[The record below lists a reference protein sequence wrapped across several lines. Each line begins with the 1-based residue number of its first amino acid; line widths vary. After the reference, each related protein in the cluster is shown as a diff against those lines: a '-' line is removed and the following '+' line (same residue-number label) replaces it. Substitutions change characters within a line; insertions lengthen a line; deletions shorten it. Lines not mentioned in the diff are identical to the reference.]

1 MNLLTRGKSSL
12 KIGKSDA
19 AKKGYLSAIMF
30 LAPAMVSGTNMC
42 PKSSKGCRD
51 SCLFTSGNAGMFPKI
66 NICRIKRTQFYLR
79 KRNEFKTQLF
89 KELGDFVSYCKKHK
103 QKPAVR
109 LNGTSDI
116 VWERV
121 MPEVFTAFPEVQF
134 YDYTKIVRRLE
145 KPIPNNYHLTFSR
158 SENNETECQQALKL
172 GFNVAVVFNNKQ
184 PMPKSY
190 FNRKVINGD
199 NDDLRFLNKS
209 GVVIGLKAK
218 GKARKDNTGFV
229 VKS

>member
-1 MNLLTRGKSSL
+1 MKLLTRGKSSL

-19 AKKGYLSAIMF
+19 AKKGYMSAIMF

-51 SCLFTSGNAGMFPKI
+51 SCLFTSGHAGIFPKI
-66 NICRIKRTQFYLR
+66 NICRIKRTRFYLE
-79 KRNEFKTQLF
+79 KRNEFKVKLF
-89 KELGDFVSYCKKHK
+89 KELRDFVSYCTRHK
-103 QKPAVR
+103 QKPAIR

-121 MPEVFTAFPEVQF
+121 MPELFSSFPEVQF
-134 YDYTKIVRRLE
+134 YDYTKIIRRLD
-145 KPIPNNYHLTFSR
+145 KPLPKNYHLTFSR
-158 SENNETECQQALKL
+158 SENNEVECKQALKL
-172 GFNVAVVFNNKQ
+172 GFNVAVVFDNKQ
-184 PMPKSY
+184 PIPNK
-190 FNRKVINGD
+190 FLGCKVVNGD

-218 GKARKDNTGFV
+218 GKARKDTTNFV
-229 VKS
+229 VRS